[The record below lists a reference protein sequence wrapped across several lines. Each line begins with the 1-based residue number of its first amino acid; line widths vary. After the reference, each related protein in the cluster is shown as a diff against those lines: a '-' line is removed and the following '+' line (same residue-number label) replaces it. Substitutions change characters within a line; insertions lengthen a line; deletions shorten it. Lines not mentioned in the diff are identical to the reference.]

1 MAQPNITDKALEL
14 AQVCLNC
21 PVYGHVRSKQQGAVY
36 WFVQNVEGSLC
47 PSCQA
52 YERVYGKQAHELR
65 RGA

>member
-1 MAQPNITDKALEL
+1 MTQLSITDKALEL

-21 PVYGHVRSKQQGAVY
+21 PVGSRTRDRQQGLTFWSVK
-36 WFVQNVEGSLC
+36 VEEGSLC

-52 YERVYGKQAHELR
+52 YTRAYGPQTRTPL